1 MIGLYYGGPHAYA
14 PVYPP
19 GYAPVYPPG
28 YAPVYPP
35 GYAPVYPPGYA
46 PVYPPGYAPVYPPRL
61 QACTYPRFQANAPP
75 RFQAGAFSYFFH
87 RLSHFRR
94 MTPKTASP
102 KMLLF
107 ILDVP
112 SSRLMKM
119 TGTSLMRKPYL

>member
-46 PVYPPGYAPVYPPRL
+46 PVYPPRL
-61 QACTYPRFQANAPP
+61 QTGTSP

-119 TGTSLMRKPYL
+119 TGTSWMRKPYL